1 MAKSCRQQIAEA
13 VVAALQSLDLQP
25 TPSGQAK
32 GVTVELNRRA
42 PVEVDDLPALLIY
55 EGSELPLNDFSSEDA
70 YDLPLLLQGIIG
82 GTGADATGIA
92 NNLRATA
99 MKALMADLSL
109 GGLARN
115 LQFTG
120 TGDLV
125 GADIAVV
132 EVESFELAFTVS
144 YATKEGDPFAFE
156 NS

>member
-1 MAKSCRQQIAEA
+1 MAKSCRQQIVEA
-13 VVAALQSLDLQP
+13 LVAALQSLDLQP
-25 TPSGQAK
+25 TASGEVK
-32 GVTVELNRRA
+32 PVTVELNRRVA
-42 PVEVDDLPALLIY
+42 VEPGDLPVLLLY
-55 EGSELPLNDFSSEDA
+55 EGSELPINDFSSEDA
-70 YDLPLLLQGIIG
+70 YDLPMLLQGIIG
-82 GTGADATGIA
+82 GAAAGAVEFA

-109 GGLARN
+109 GGLSRN

-125 GADIAVV
+125 GADIAAV
-132 EVESFELAFTVS
+132 EVESFELGFTIS

>member
-1 MAKSCRQQIAEA
+1 MAKPCRQQIVEA
-13 VVAALQSLDLQP
+13 VLAALQSLDLQP
-25 TPSGQAK
+25 APGGEVK
-32 GVTVELNRRA
+32 PVTAELNRRVA
-42 PVEVDDLPALLIY
+42 VEADDLPALLLY

-70 YDLPLLLQGIIG
+70 YDLPLLLQGIVA
-82 GTGADATGIA
+82 GTAADAVEFA

-120 TGDLV
+120 TGDLA
-125 GADIAVV
+125 GADIAAV

-144 YATKEGDPFAFE
+144 YATKEGDPFTFE